1 MQNEVSRKQEYT
13 KMALNDQ
20 GPVMDVSPWPKGQG
34 FAGSDA
40 WWQYM
45 LSKDERRRLD
55 NLMGVALLDEEIRGR
70 LVEQRDN
77 TLMEAFGLSTET
89 QGWLRTIQADSLVE
103 LAQAIVSAPQA
114 EYAR

>member
-1 MQNEVSRKQEYT
+1 
-13 KMALNDQ
+13 MALNDQ
-20 GPVMDVSPWPKGQG
+20 GPVMDLSPWPKGQG

-70 LVEQRDN
+70 LVDQRDD

-89 QGWLRTIQADSLVE
+89 QGWLRTIKANSLVE

>member
-1 MQNEVSRKQEYT
+1 
-13 KMALNDQ
+13 MALNDQ
-20 GPVMDVSPWPKGQG
+20 GPVMDLSPWPKGQG

-45 LSKDERRRLD
+45 LSKDE
-55 NLMGVALLDEEIRGR
+55 EIRGR
-70 LVEQRDN
+70 LVDQRDD

-89 QGWLRTIQADSLVE
+89 QGWLRTIKANSLVE

>member
-1 MQNEVSRKQEYT
+1 
-13 KMALNDQ
+13 MALNDQ
-20 GPVMDVSPWPKGQG
+20 GPVMDVTPWPKGHG

-70 LVEQRDN
+70 LVDQRDN
-77 TLMEAFGLSTET
+77 TLMDAFGLSTET
-89 QGWLRTIQADSLVE
+89 KSWLRTVKATSLVE